1 MSRVEPWGVFVELGG
16 VEGMIS
22 AAGLSWE
29 RFGHDEDVVVVREE
43 PDVEVAAI
51 DLPTR
56 RVRLVPA

>member
-1 MSRVEPWGVFVELGG
+1 
-16 VEGMIS
+16 MIS